1 MVKINSKDRC
11 KTIFGLV
18 VILLFA
24 LSLVPG
30 SFAAKENKAFIYKNE
45 ACGHCTP
52 YLLELNNFLID
63 AGFKVEEK
71 EVINDVANRAE
82 LMQLIEKSKILQ
94 ELQGHR
100 MIFINDNLILQGH
113 VPTKLLEDYFLQ
125 YPDFN
130 FPYTIIYQDSMD
142 HGNTKIES
150 YKVLGEKDGKK
161 ELANCDITQTIAE
174 CQQNSKKQE
183 FVSKSLF
190 LFVLINGLLAG
201 IHPCTISVLLFFIA
215 LLFAIR
221 KSKSKI
227 FAVGAAFITG
237 VFIAYFFIGLGLFKA
252 VVFSTSPHLAAKIG
266 ALLITALGLFNL
278 LSYFMHDKVKF
289 SLGLPKF
296 IKPKI
301 IELIHNAS
309 VPAALIVG
317 ILVGICSFGCTAG
330 IYISILGL
338 LLTKATYAKGFA
350 YLLMYNI
357 LFILP
362 LIAILLAS
370 SNKAVIERMERL
382 EASEK
387 RWIKLIA
394 GIVMLI
400 MAAIIAYIAW

>member
-1 MVKINSKDRC
+1 MAKINSKNRC

-18 VILLFA
+18 AILLFS
-24 LSLVPG
+24 LSLVPA
-30 SFAAKENKAFIYKNE
+30 SFAVKENKVIIYQNE
-45 ACGHCTP
+45 ACGHCLP

-63 AGFKVEEK
+63 AGFKIEDK
-71 EVINDVANRAE
+71 EVINNVENRKE
-82 LMQLIEKSKILQ
+82 LIAFIEKNQIPR
-94 ELQGHR
+94 ELQGHM
-100 MIFINDNLILQGH
+100 MIVINDNLILQGH
-113 VPTKLLEDYFLQ
+113 VPIKLLEEYLLK
-125 YPDFN
+125 YPTFD
-130 FPYTIIYQDSMD
+130 FPYTIIYQDSME
-142 HGNTKIES
+142 IES
-150 YKVLGEKDGKK
+150 AKTYRVMNEKK
-161 ELANCDITQTIAE
+161 EVADCDITQTIAE

-215 LLFAIR
+215 FLFTIR

-278 LSYFMHDKVKF
+278 LSYFMHDKVKL

>member
-1 MVKINSKDRC
+1 MKNCSINNHSKRL
-11 KTIFGLV
+11 FGLITV
-18 VILLFA
+18 LFLFTLLLPA
-24 LSLVPG
+24 
-30 SFAAKENKAFIYKNE
+30 SFAAETRENKAFIYKNE

-82 LMQLIEKSKILQ
+82 LMQLIEKNKIPQ
-94 ELQGHR
+94 ELQGHM

-125 YPDFN
+125 YPTFD

-150 YKVLGEKDGKK
+150 YKVMNDKK

-174 CQQNSKKQE
+174 CQKNSKKQE

-215 LLFAIR
+215 FLFTIR
-221 KSKSKI
+221 KSRSKI
-227 FAVGAAFITG
+227 FAVGAAFIIG

-266 ALLITALGLFNL
+266 ALLIAALGLFNL
-278 LSYFMHDKVKF
+278 LSYFMHNKIKV
-289 SLGLPKF
+289 SLGLPAF

-301 IELIHNAS
+301 IELMHTAS

-350 YLLMYNI
+350 YLVMYNI

-362 LIAILLAS
+362 LIAILLAA
-370 SNKAVIERMERL
+370 SNKAVVERMEKL
-382 EASEK
+382 EVSEK

>member
-1 MVKINSKDRC
+1 MANKITLKNRDSK
-11 KTIFGLV
+11 KIFTGL
-18 VILLFA
+18 ILLITLFLLIPTISA
-24 LSLVPG
+24 R
-30 SFAAKENKAFIYKNE
+30 ENKAFIYKNE

-82 LMQLIEKSKILQ
+82 LMQLIEKNKIPQ
-94 ELQGHR
+94 ELQGHM

-125 YPDFN
+125 YPTFK

-150 YKVLGEKDGKK
+150 YKVMNEKK

-174 CQQNSKKQE
+174 CQKNSKKQE

-215 LLFAIR
+215 FLFTIR

-227 FAVGAAFITG
+227 FAVGAAFIIG

-266 ALLITALGLFNL
+266 ALLIAALGLFNL
-278 LSYFMHDKVKF
+278 FSYFMHDKIKV
-289 SLGLPKF
+289 SLGLPAF

-301 IELIHNAS
+301 IELMHTAS

-350 YLLMYNI
+350 YLVMYNI

-362 LIAILLAS
+362 LIAILLAA
-370 SNKAVIERMERL
+370 SNKTVVERMEKL
-382 EASEK
+382 EVSEK
-387 RWIKLIA
+387 HWIKLIA
-394 GIVMLI
+394 GMVMLI
-400 MAAIIAYIAW
+400 MAAIIAYIAG